1 NISDKKKLEKE
12 DYQKIIKQIEDFK
25 LEPSYKTYLLSNYY
39 SKLKDN
45 EKAFI
50 NAEKYISERPN
61 YYHSYYNKYII
72 MKDKGDYMDAIVALE
87 EMLQTSTINP
97 YYEYLANL
105 KMIELYDKLLEQN
118 FDQLYVDKI
127 NKLADK
133 VRSNLSQYFIDKKTK
148 KDLDL
153 IKSIEEKYKK

>member
-1 NISDKKKLEKE
+1 
-12 DYQKIIKQIEDFK
+12 
-25 LEPSYKTYLLSNYY
+25 
-39 SKLKDN
+39 
-45 EKAFI
+45 
-50 NAEKYISERPN
+50 
-61 YYHSYYNKYII
+61 